1 VFCRSTM
8 LLALC
13 LSLPFL
19 NGAEPP
25 YWGTIFVSSEIVT
38 AGDPS
43 CFESIEERGTGM
55 RTMYDRRI
63 PGWTR
68 QQALQSLAEGGL
80 TSFLVSSFI
89 FGR

>member
-1 VFCRSTM
+1 M

-38 AGDPS
+38 ASDPS
-43 CFESIEERGTGM
+43 CFESIEERGIGM

-63 PGWTR
+63 PGGHDNRPFFFMQRMTM
-68 QQALQSLAEGGL
+68 
-80 TSFLVSSFI
+80 V
-89 FGR
+89 